1 MMGMI
6 KKSLYG
12 MLIWGG
18 GMGGPD
24 PAGTFFKTC
33 ISYDGNWAIHGQ
45 DDQVEALVK
54 KQMTEFDEQKRSQTI
69 DEVIQILWKDAW
81 FIPLWEPVFTKVI
94 NAKWHYGDSPT
105 TGGFNL
111 PNVWLKE

>member
-1 MMGMI
+1 
-6 KKSLYG
+6 
-12 MLIWGG
+12 
-18 GMGGPD
+18 MGGPD

-33 ISYDGNWAIHGQ
+33 ISYDGNWAIHGR
-45 DDQVEALVK
+45 DDHVEALVK
-54 KQMTEFDEQKRSQTI
+54 KQMTEFDERKRAQTI

-81 FIPLWEPVFTKVI
+81 FIPLWEPVFVKVI